1 MSNNEQSTIDI
12 ILIKILV
19 PALTAGLI
27 GMGALIWNLV
37 SQETAKEYRLK
48 NLEEQVIK
56 LQTKQETLT
65 TGLQENKAK
74 VKIIE
79 NDLDYIKRGI
89 EIIMK
94 DLKEM
99 KQ

>member
-1 MSNNEQSTIDI
+1 MSNEQSTIDI

-27 GMGALIWNLV
+27 GMGALLWNLV
-37 SQETAKEYRLK
+37 SQDTTKEFRIK

-56 LQTKQETLT
+56 LQTKQEALT
-65 TGLQENKAK
+65 TGIQENKAK

-99 KQ
+99 KK